1 MEEISYGVLLLAQQ
15 LDLENDTKD
24 TDQPVQNLAEELAI
38 EDLMEVEAQK
48 MAEEQET
55 EKQPTE
61 ATGSRRICRKKSK
74 KTSQQ
79 QTTMKIEVV
88 SEACNYSNEC

>member
-74 KTSQQ
+74 KKRKKKKRGKLSLFTP
-79 QTTMKIEVV
+79 
-88 SEACNYSNEC
+88 